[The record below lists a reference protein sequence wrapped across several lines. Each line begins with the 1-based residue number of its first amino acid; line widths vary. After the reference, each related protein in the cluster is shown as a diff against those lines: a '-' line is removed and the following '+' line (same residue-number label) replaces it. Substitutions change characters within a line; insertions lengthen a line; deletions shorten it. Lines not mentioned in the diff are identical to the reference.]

1 MAESRR
7 EGEGT
12 REVLGKELP
21 RKGKRAEDDGQM
33 GLNFFLPPLIKSG
46 CSEADREHP
55 GIVDKP

>member
-1 MAESRR
+1 MRR
-7 EGEGT
+7 RGYKGGAGEGAT
-12 REVLGKELP
+12 TEREEST
-21 RKGKRAEDDGQM
+21 EDDGQM